1 MEKKKRTILRVITGI
16 LTIGIMMLIFSF
28 SAQNGEA
35 SSGTSGKIVEWMIQ
49 KIFQPIFANNE
60 NVIGWLEENLS
71 FIVRKLAHFSI
82 YTALGMSAT
91 GFFFTFEE
99 LTKKRQAIFAIMLSC
114 LYAATD
120 ELHQLFTPGRSG
132 QITDVLLDSVGAII
146 GTGIIILVWYLVT
159 KRKKQG
165 EKSL

>member
-1 MEKKKRTILRVITGI
+1 MEKKKRTILRIITGI
-16 LTIGIMMLIFSF
+16 LTIGIMLLIFSF

-49 KIFQPIFANNE
+49 KIFQPIFASNK
-60 NVIGWLEENLS
+60 NVIEWLEENLS

-91 GFFFTFEE
+91 GFFFTFDK
-99 LTKKRQAIFAIMLSC
+99 LTKKRQVIFAIILGC
-114 LYAATD
+114 LYATTD

-132 QITDVLLDSVGAII
+132 QITDVLLDSVGVII
-146 GTGIIILVWYLVT
+146 GTGIITLVWYLVM
-159 KRKKQG
+159 KRRRKQ
-165 EKSL
+165 EK

>member
-1 MEKKKRTILRVITGI
+1 MEKKKRTILRIITGI
-16 LTIGIMMLIFSF
+16 LTIGIMLLIFSF

-49 KIFQPIFANNE
+49 KIFQPIFASKE

-91 GFFFTFEE
+91 GFFFTFEK
-99 LTKKRQAIFAIMLSC
+99 LTKKRQVIFAIILGC
-114 LYAATD
+114 LYATTD

-132 QITDVLLDSVGAII
+132 QITDVLLDSVGVII
-146 GTGIIILVWYLVT
+146 GTGIITLVWYLVM
-159 KRKKQG
+159 KRRKKN
-165 EKSL
+165 S

>member
-1 MEKKKRTILRVITGI
+1 MEKKKRTILRTITGI
-16 LTIGIMMLIFSF
+16 LTIGIMLLIFSF

-49 KIFQPIFANNE
+49 KIFQPIFASKE

-91 GFFFTFEE
+91 GFFFTFEK
-99 LTKKRQAIFAIMLSC
+99 LTKKRQVIFAIILGC
-114 LYAATD
+114 LYATTD

-132 QITDVLLDSVGAII
+132 QITDVLLDSAGVII
-146 GTGIIILVWYLVT
+146 GTGIITLVWYLVM
-159 KRKKQG
+159 KRRKK
-165 EKSL
+165 SS